1 MSRQPN
7 FGCGS
12 GSGAGSGS
20 GTGSGRGSDS
30 GMVAA
35 LGMPERHDFFSDSRD
50 GATSLGRSRE
60 ACQRDNIFFR

>member
-20 GTGSGRGSDS
+20 GSGTGSGRGSDS
-30 GMVAA
+30 GTVAA
-35 LGMPERHDFFSDSRD
+35 LGMPERQEEVFFQIVEGELPAWVHPER
-50 GATSLGRSRE
+50 L
-60 ACQRDNIFFR
+60 